1 MKRFRI
7 SWTEDHSQWVEADSL
22 EDAIDQALG
31 ENMAPSC
38 DRQTLRHIQEA
49 EKEVAS

>member
-7 SWTEDHSQWVEADSL
+7 SWTEDHSQWIEADSL

-38 DRQTLRHIQEA
+38 DRQTLREI
-49 EKEVAS
+49 KESETAVAS